1 MLEEKFMFLDEL
13 IEFCISFFNLEN
25 FLESRSLENEK
36 MEKEFI
42 EKEKRIL
49 LMEEQVKEV

>member
-49 LMEEQVKEV
+49 LMEE

>member
-1 MLEEKFMFLDEL
+1 MLEEKFFFLDEL

-49 LMEEQVKEV
+49 LMEE